1 MKDMEGRVALITG
14 AAGHIGSATAR
25 KLAERGARIVAVDRA
40 EADWGRLE
48 ASLPDCVR
56 IAADVTREEDWRRIV
71 AQCSADRGPAAM
83 FFNNA
88 GVEGQVTMLHEVEL
102 ADFEQVMAV
111 NVTGVFLGLKHVIPM
126 MIANGGGAIVN
137 TSSIAGYRGGGGMA
151 AYSASKHAVIGLTRS
166 AAEGYGSKGIRVNS
180 VHPGAIESRMM
191 RSLEDSSGHG
201 NAMRDGIVSRNPL
214 GRYGLP
220 EEVAELVSFLL
231 SDAASYCNG
240 SRYLVDGGG
249 QQG

>member
-1 MKDMEGRVALITG
+1 MAGRVALITG
-14 AAGHIGSATAR
+14 AAGFIGAATAR

-40 EADWGRLE
+40 EADWAGLTR
-48 ASLPDCVR
+48 SIPDCVQ
-56 IAADVTREEDWRRIV
+56 IVADVTREDDWRSIV
-71 AQCSADRGPAAM
+71 AQCSEGPGPAAM

-88 GVEGQVTMLHEVEL
+88 GIEGRVTMLHEVEL

-126 MIANGGGAIVN
+126 MIANGGGSIVN

-166 AAEGYGSKGIRVNS
+166 AAEGYGPQGIRVNS
-180 VHPGAIESRMM
+180 VHPGAIDSRMM
-191 RSLEDSSGHG
+191 RSIETSSGRG
-201 NAMRDGIVSRNPL
+201 NGMRDGIIATNPL
-214 GRYGLP
+214 RRYGLP
-220 EEVAELVSFLL
+220 EEVAELVTFLL

-240 SRYLVDGGG
+240 SRYIVDGGG

>member
-1 MKDMEGRVALITG
+1 MKDMEGKVALITG

-25 KLAERGARIVAVDRA
+25 KLAERGARIVAVDRP
-40 EADWGRLE
+40 EADWARFAG
-48 ASLPDCVR
+48 ALPDSVQ
-56 IAADVTREEDWRRIV
+56 ITADVTHEEEWRRIV
-71 AQCSADRGPAAM
+71 AQCGECAGPAAM

-88 GVEGQVTMLHEVEL
+88 GIEGRVTMLHEVEL

-126 MIANGGGAIVN
+126 MIANGGGSIVN

-166 AAEGYGSKGIRVNS
+166 AAEGYGPMGIRVNS

-191 RSLEDSSGHG
+191 RSIETSSGRG
-201 NAMRDGIVSRNPL
+201 NVMRDGIVATNPL
-214 GRYGLP
+214 RRYGLP
-220 EEVAELVSFLL
+220 EEVAELVAFLL

>member
-1 MKDMEGRVALITG
+1 MRDMEGRVALITG

-25 KLAERGARIVAVDRA
+25 KLTERGARIVAVDRA
-40 EADWGRLE
+40 DAGWPALE
-48 ASLPDCVR
+48 ESIPDCVQ
-56 IAADVTREEDWRRIV
+56 IIADVTREEDWKRIV
-71 AQCSADRGPAAM
+71 SQCSEAAGPAAM

-88 GVEGQVTMLHEVEL
+88 GIEGRITMLHETGL

-126 MIANGGGAIVN
+126 MIGNGGGAIVN
-137 TSSIAGYRGGGGMA
+137 TSSVAGYRGGGGTV

-166 AAEGYGSKGIRVNS
+166 AAEGYGPQGIRVNS
-180 VHPGAIESRMM
+180 VHPGAIEGRMM
-191 RSLEDSSGHG
+191 RSLEESSGRG
-201 NAMRDGIVSRNPL
+201 NAMRDGIISRNPL
-214 GRYGLP
+214 QRYGLP
-220 EEVAELVSFLL
+220 EEVAELVAFLL

>member
-1 MKDMEGRVALITG
+1 MRDMEGRIALITG
-14 AAGHIGSATAR
+14 AAGHIGAATAR
-25 KLAERGARIVAVDRA
+25 KLAARGARIVAVDRA
-40 EADWGRLE
+40 EADWAGLE
-48 ASLPDCVR
+48 NSIPDLVK
-56 IAADVTREEDWRRIV
+56 IVADVTREDDWRRIV
-71 AQCSADRGPAAM
+71 LLCNEGPGPVAM

-88 GVEGQVTMLHEVEL
+88 GIEGQVTMLHELEL

-111 NVTGVFLGLKHVIPM
+111 NVTGVFLGLKHIIPM
-126 MIANGGGAIVN
+126 MIDNGGGAIVN

-166 AAEGYGSKGIRVNS
+166 AAEGYGPHGIRVNS
-180 VHPGAIESRMM
+180 VHPGAIEGRMM

-201 NAMRDGIVSRNPL
+201 NAMRDGIISRNPL
-214 GRYGLP
+214 HRYGRP
-220 EEVAELVSFLL
+220 DEVAELVAFLL

>member
-14 AAGHIGSATAR
+14 AAGFIGSATAR
-25 KLAERGARIVAVDRA
+25 KLAERGARIVAVDRDD
-40 EADWGRLE
+40 ADWAGLE
-48 ASLPDCVR
+48 QSVPDCVR
-56 IAADVTREEDWRRIV
+56 IVADVAVEDDWRRVV
-71 AQCSADRGPAAM
+71 AQCGEGPGPAAM

-88 GVEGQVTMLHEVEL
+88 GVEGRVTMLHETDL
-102 ADFEQVMAV
+102 SDFEQVMAV

-126 MIANGGGAIVN
+126 MIGNGGGSIVN

-166 AAEGYGSKGIRVNS
+166 AAEGYGPHGIRVNS
-180 VHPGAIESRMM
+180 VHPGAIEGRMM

-201 NAMRDGIVSRNPL
+201 NAMRDGIISRNPL
-214 GRYGLP
+214 RRYGLP
-220 EEVAELVSFLL
+220 EEVAELVAFLL

-240 SRYLVDGGG
+240 SRYLVDCGG

>member
-14 AAGHIGSATAR
+14 AAGYIGSATAR
-25 KLAERGARIVAVDRA
+25 KLAERGARVVAVDRH
-40 EADWGRLE
+40 EADWAALE
-48 ASLPDCVR
+48 ESIPDCVQ
-56 IAADVTREEDWRRIV
+56 IVADVTREEDWQRIV
-71 AQCSADRGPAAM
+71 SQCGESAGPAAM

-88 GVEGQVTMLHEVEL
+88 GIEGRITMLHETKL

-126 MIANGGGAIVN
+126 MIANGGGTIVN
-137 TSSIAGYRGGGGMA
+137 TSSSAGYRGGGGMA

-166 AAEGYGSKGIRVNS
+166 AAEGYGSQGIRVNS
-180 VHPGAIESRMM
+180 VHPGAIEGRMM
-191 RSLEDSSGHG
+191 RSLEESSGHG
-201 NAMRDGIVSRNPL
+201 NAMRDGIISKNPL
-214 GRYGLP
+214 QRYGLP
-220 EEVAELVSFLL
+220 EEVAELVAFLL
-231 SDAASYCNG
+231 SDVASYCNG

>member
-14 AAGHIGSATAR
+14 AAGHIGSATAT
-25 KLAERGARIVAVDRA
+25 KLAGRGARIVAVDRA
-40 EADWGRLE
+40 EADWTGLE
-48 ASLPDCVR
+48 KAIPDCVR
-56 IAADVTREEDWRRIV
+56 IVADVTLEDDWRRIV
-71 AQCSADRGPAAM
+71 AQCSEGPGPAAM

-88 GVEGQVTMLHEVEL
+88 GIEGRVTMLHEVEL
-102 ADFEQVMAV
+102 ADFEQVIAV

-126 MIANGGGAIVN
+126 MIENGGGSIVN

-166 AAEGYGSKGIRVNS
+166 AAEGYGPMGIRVNS

-201 NAMRDGIVSRNPL
+201 NAMRDNIISRNPL
-214 GRYGLP
+214 RRYGLP
-220 EEVAELVSFLL
+220 EEVAELVVFLL
-231 SDAASYCNG
+231 SDASSYCNG
-240 SRYLVDGGG
+240 SRYIVDGGG

>member
-1 MKDMEGRVALITG
+1 MRDMEGRVALITG
-14 AAGHIGSATAR
+14 AAGHIGFATAR
-25 KLAERGARIVAVDRA
+25 KLAARGARIVAVDRA
-40 EADWGRLE
+40 EADLSRLE
-48 ASLPDCVR
+48 SAIPDCVP
-56 IAADVTREEDWRRIV
+56 IVADVTREEDWRRIV
-71 AQCSADRGPAAM
+71 AQCSEGSGAAAM

-88 GVEGQVTMLHEVEL
+88 GIEGRITMLHEVEL
-102 ADFEQVMAV
+102 VDFEQVMAV

-137 TSSIAGYRGGGGMA
+137 TSSIAGYRGGAGMA

-166 AAEGYGSKGIRVNS
+166 AAEGYGPTGIRVNS

-191 RSLEDSSGHG
+191 RSIENSSGHG
-201 NAMRDGIVSRNPL
+201 NAMRDGIVSRNPMQ
-214 GRYGLP
+214 RYGLP
-220 EEVAELVSFLL
+220 EEVAELVAFLL

>member
-1 MKDMEGRVALITG
+1 MEGRVALITG
-14 AAGHIGSATAR
+14 AAGYIGSATAR

-40 EADWGRLE
+40 EADWAGLE
-48 ASLPDCVR
+48 KSIPDLVQ
-56 IAADVTREEDWRRIV
+56 IVADVTREEDWRRIV
-71 AQCSADRGPAAM
+71 AQCSEGPGPAAM

-88 GVEGQVTMLHEVEL
+88 GIEGRITMLHEVEL

-126 MIANGGGAIVN
+126 MIGNGGGAIVN

-151 AYSASKHAVIGLTRS
+151 AYTASKHAVIGLTRS
-166 AAEGYGSKGIRVNS
+166 AAEGYGPKGIRVNS
-180 VHPGAIESRMM
+180 VHPGAIEGRMM
-191 RSLEDSSGHG
+191 RSLEDLSGHG
-201 NAMRDGIVSRNPL
+201 NAMRDSIISSNPL
-214 GRYGLP
+214 QRYGQP
-220 EEVAELVSFLL
+220 EEVAELVAFLL

-240 SRYLVDGGG
+240 SRYIVDGGG

>member
-40 EADWGRLE
+40 EADWARLE
-48 ASLPDCVR
+48 TSIPDCVR
-56 IAADVTREEDWRRIV
+56 IVADVTREEDWRQIV
-71 AQCSADRGPAAM
+71 RQCSLDAGPAAM

-88 GVEGQVTMLHEVEL
+88 GIEGKVTILHEVEL

-126 MIANGGGAIVN
+126 MIANGGGSIVN

-166 AAEGYGSKGIRVNS
+166 AAEGYGPKGIRVNS

-191 RSLEDSSGHG
+191 RSIETSSGRG
-201 NAMRDGIVSRNPL
+201 NVMRDGIVATNPL
-214 GRYGLP
+214 QRYGLP
-220 EEVAELVSFLL
+220 EEVAELVAFLL